1 MLVCKAGKL
10 GSWTQ
15 DRSWFVPVVMSRRS
29 KSRIVVLAAHQKE
42 SGGEQ
47 FGRKVNYPVLR
58 ALLSDKRAPAV
69 SVVAPEKPVQ
79 FDVQAVVTV
88 RRKRK
93 ERLRESLERHWDSLI
108 DGIGRNVVMQLVS
121 ESIDPETKSGKRSK
135 KAALK
140 GWLYKSAIPAEKIE
154 YSADFA
160 ISSDFGQP
168 GAIIVSNEHNQE
180 FYLESIVIQGL
191 VTGPVFFSC
200 NSWVQ
205 PQKDNPEQRVFFSDK
220 PYLPSQTPPGLK
232 GLREKELKDL
242 RGNGEGE
249 RKHTDRIFD
258 YDVYNDLGNPDKGKD
273 LARPVLGVE
282 KFPYPRRCRTGRDAT
297 QKDPSAEKTVDKPMS
312 LYVPRDETFE
322 EIKQDTLDAGEWKA
336 LLRNLGPSL
345 LASFVNPKKE
355 FQCFSEIESLYK
367 EGLRVKFDIQTELL
381 KKMPKV
387 VNRIREATEK
397 LVRYETPSI
406 ISKDRFAWLRDEEFA
421 RQTLAGVNPVNIE
434 RLKVFPPVSKL
445 DPETYGPPE
454 SAIKEEHIIGQLNG
468 MSVNKALEENKL
480 FMLDYHD
487 TFLPFVNG
495 INALDGR
502 KVYATRTIFFLTPL
516 NTLKPIA
523 IELSLPPPCPGSR
536 SKQVFTPSNDATTY
550 WLWQLAKAHVC
561 SNDAGA
567 HQLVNHWLR
576 THACME
582 PYVIAAHRHLSVMHP
597 IFKLLQPHMRYTL
610 EINAMARQILINA
623 EGVIESS
630 FTPGKYCMEIS
641 ATAYRT
647 QWRFDTEALPADLI
661 RRGMAVEDSTQPHGV
676 KLVIEDYPYAA
687 DGLLI
692 WSAIKEWVEEYV
704 DCYYSEAG
712 RVPNDVELQAWWEE
726 IKNKGHPD
734 LKNEPWWP
742 KLETK
747 EDLASILTTMIWLA
761 SGQHAALNFGQ
772 YPYGGYVPNRPCLMR
787 RLIPDEKDPEY
798 QNFISNPQK
807 YFLSSL
813 PSLLQTLGLMAVIDT
828 LSTHSPDEEYL
839 GQKPLSTSD
848 LNVVDA
854 FHKFSAKLQSIEKVI
869 HQRNKDL
876 SLRNRNGAGMV
887 PYELLMPTS
896 GPGITGRG
904 VPNSVSI

>member
-1 MLVCKAGKL
+1 MLVSQPGKL

-15 DRSWFVPVVMSRRS
+15 DRSLLVPVVMSRRR
-29 KSRIVVLAAHQKE
+29 KSRIVVLVAHQKG
-42 SGGEQ
+42 SGGEL

-69 SVVAPEKPVQ
+69 GVVAPEKPVQ
-79 FDVQAVVTV
+79 FDVRAVVTV

-93 ERLRESLERHWDSLI
+93 ERLRESFERHWDSLV

-121 ESIDPETKSGKRSK
+121 ENIDPETKSGKRSK
-135 KAALK
+135 KSALK
-140 GWLYKSAIPAEKIE
+140 GWLYKSAIRADKVE
-154 YSADFA
+154 YSADFT

-180 FYLESIVIQGL
+180 FYLESIVIQGM
-191 VTGPVFFSC
+191 VNGPVFFSC

-249 RKHTDRIFD
+249 RKHADRIFD
-258 YDVYNDLGNPDKGKD
+258 YDLYNDLGNPDKGKD

-282 KFPYPRRCRTGRDAT
+282 KIPYPRRCRTGRDACV
-297 QKDPSAEKTVDKPMS
+297 KDPSAEKRVDKPMS

-322 EIKQDTLDAGEWKA
+322 EIKQETLDAGEMKA

-355 FQCFSEIESLYK
+355 FQCFSEIESLYN

-434 RLKVFPPVSKL
+434 RLQVFPPVSKL

-468 MSVNKALEENKL
+468 MSVKKALEENKL

-495 INALDGR
+495 INALEGR
-502 KVYATRTIFFLTPL
+502 KAYATRTIFFLTPL

-523 IELSLPPPCPGSR
+523 IELSLPPPCPGCR

-561 SNDAGA
+561 ANDAGV

-576 THACME
+576 THACVE
-582 PYVIAAHRHLSVMHP
+582 PYVIATHRHLSVMHP

-641 ATAYRT
+641 AAAYRT

-692 WSAIKEWVEEYV
+692 WSAIKEWVEKYV
-704 DCYYSEAG
+704 DCYYSEPS

-726 IKNKGHPD
+726 IKTKGHLN

-787 RLIPDEKDPEY
+787 RLIPEEKDPEY
-798 QNFISNPQK
+798 QNFISNPPK

-813 PSLLQTLGLMAVIDT
+813 PSLLQSLNLMAVIDT

-839 GQKPLSTSD
+839 GQKPPSSSD

-854 FHKFSAKLQSIEKVI
+854 FHKFSARMQSIEKAI